1 MRTSLLGI
9 LGGGIATCILLVIGG
24 LAGYAYAHWEADFQ
38 TSSETTMD
46 NLTASCVAK
55 GGFSYKGYGY
65 HCSLDEEGKRDL
77 ADARGSDVEI

>member
-1 MRTSLLGI
+1 MKTSLLGI
-9 LGGGIATCILLVIGG
+9 LGGGIATCGLLIIGG

-46 NLTASCVAK
+46 DLTASCVAE

-65 HCSLDEEGKRDL
+65 YCSLDEDGKRDL
-77 ADARGSDVEI
+77 ADARKDEVET